1 MIELSEK
8 KLFLIIFPHIEK
20 TLKPILKMAE
30 EIINRIASSK
40 LKTFDLE
47 EIYPD
52 GKRVSFDIKGWLF
65 EEIILKEKD
74 FRASVKSH
82 DWSQYK
88 NCFVAITCSA
98 DAIVPS
104 WSFMLIAAEITPFA
118 NKVVVGDLEL
128 LETVLYQELLNFI
141 DLRDFTDCPV
151 IIKGCAEKP
160 IPSSA
165 FAFLIAKLQPIA
177 KSIMFGEA
185 CSTVPLYKA
194 KK

>member
-1 MIELSEK
+1 MED
-8 KLFLIIFPHIEK
+8 
-20 TLKPILKMAE
+20 
-30 EIINRIASSK
+30 IINRVSNSK

-52 GKRVSFDIKGWLF
+52 GKRVVFDIKDWLF
-65 EEIILKEKD
+65 HEIILKEKD
-74 FRASVKSH
+74 FRDYVGNH

-88 NCFVAITCSA
+88 NSFVAVTCSIE
-98 DAIVPS
+98 AIIPS
-104 WSFMLIAAEITPFA
+104 WAFMLISSELTPFA
-118 NKVVVGDLEL
+118 NKFVIGNLEL
-128 LETVLYQELLNFI
+128 LETVIYQELISFL
-141 DLRDFTDCPV
+141 DFKDFANKPV
-151 IIKGCAEKP
+151 IIKGCADKP
-160 IPSSA
+160 IPNSA